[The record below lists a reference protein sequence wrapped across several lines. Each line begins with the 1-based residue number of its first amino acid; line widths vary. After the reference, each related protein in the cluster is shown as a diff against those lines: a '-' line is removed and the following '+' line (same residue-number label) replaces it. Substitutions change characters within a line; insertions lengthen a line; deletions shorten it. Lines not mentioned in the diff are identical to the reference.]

1 MGACTHKNLCK
12 NVDSAKAVLD
22 ITFFPST
29 TPSLT
34 LHLQC
39 ACTNKFLKLLILY
52 KYFNFSIAIRE
63 LLISNYL
70 QRQFVKY

>member
-1 MGACTHKNLCK
+1 MGVCTHKNLCK

-34 LHLQC
+34 LNLQC
-39 ACTNKFLKLLILY
+39 ACTNKFLKQLILY

-70 QRQFVKY
+70 QRQLVNY

>member
-1 MGACTHKNLCK
+1 MGAYTHTHKNLCK

-39 ACTNKFLKLLILY
+39 ACTYKFLKMLILY

-63 LLISNYL
+63 LLISNYS
-70 QRQFVKY
+70 QR